1 MKRSSETR
9 PEINDKMLM
18 LNHYLLLP
26 YLPQKNKESKN
37 SVKKGETL
45 KNESK
50 VRK

>member
-26 YLPQKNKESKN
+26 YLPLKSKESK
-37 SVKKGETL
+37 
-45 KNESK
+45 ESK
-50 VRK
+50 RGIPPQKRSNSK

>member
-26 YLPQKNKESKN
+26 YLPIKSKESKI
-37 SVKKGETL
+37 VKEGETPQ
-45 KNESK
+45 KRSK
-50 VRK
+50 VR